1 MGLKGIKV
9 TLVNKKQIGLD
20 GYNAPVYEEVM
31 VDIDDVLI
39 YPSSSSDV
47 VDSMNLYGK
56 KAVYTLALPKHDNHE
71 WEDQDVIFFGQ
82 RFHVFTPVTKGIES
96 LIPLRWNAKIQV
108 EKYD

>member
-20 GYNAPVYEEVM
+20 GFNAPIYEEEMINV
-31 VDIDDVLI
+31 DDVLI
-39 YPSSSSDV
+39 YPSSSNDV
-47 VDSMNLYGK
+47 IESMDLYGK
-56 KAVYTLALPKHDNHE
+56 KAVYTLALPKNDNHE